1 MQCKHEESA
10 KVVLL
15 ASLLSIGHFQSSV
28 SAVRVTKS
36 YWYDWNTVWEYGTN
50 YHNHQYI
57 SIPSWSRYYSYSEYK
72 VDSGWNY
79 DRYEVINYY
88 SGGY

>member
-1 MQCKHEESA
+1 M
-10 KVVLL
+10 
-15 ASLLSIGHFQSSV
+15 
-28 SAVRVTKS
+28 
-36 YWYDWNTVWEYGTN
+36 N
-50 YHNHQYI
+50 YHNYQYI
-57 SIPSWSRYYSYSEYK
+57 YIPSGSRYYSYSEYK

>member
-15 ASLLSIGHFQSSV
+15 ASLLSIGLFQSSV

-72 VDSGWNY
+72 IGSGWNY

>member
-15 ASLLSIGHFQSSV
+15 ASLYSIGLFQSSV

-36 YWYDWNTVWEYGTN
+36 YWYDWNTVWEYSTN
-50 YHNHQYI
+50 YHDHQYAW
-57 SIPSWSRYYSYSEYK
+57 IPSRSRYYSYSEYK
-72 VDSGWNY
+72 VGGSWNY
-79 DRYEVINYY
+79 ARYEVINY
-88 SGGY
+88 

>member
-15 ASLLSIGHFQSSV
+15 ASLLSIGLFQYSV

-72 VDSGWNY
+72 VDSGWYY